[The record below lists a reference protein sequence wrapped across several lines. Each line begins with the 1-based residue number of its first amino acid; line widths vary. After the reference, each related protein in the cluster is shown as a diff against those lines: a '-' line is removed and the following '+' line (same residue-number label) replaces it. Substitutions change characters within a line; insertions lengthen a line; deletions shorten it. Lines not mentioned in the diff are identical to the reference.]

1 MDLDTEL
8 SMIASYHPFFD
19 KLRVGI
25 RGGIRM
31 SITIAPPTAVSELA
45 LSEAKQQVAETL
57 LEVLQAHPQ
66 NRILLLATVYVLQ
79 YLGASQQRT
88 AALFGCT
95 TRAIRYIN
103 SEVKASQCGEGKT
116 GRPIKS
122 GEVATQSPLTLCYS
136 IYAGFWLLLPVLLD
150 SCLLSFCQ
158 HLHLVTPVLA
168 VVPWQWVLTMMA
180 LAWIGFSRPHHLND
194 LCDGGLALF
203 TGRST
208 VLDASRAG
216 KVMHAI
222 SAADG
227 EAFYQ
232 ATAQQEWRDITLD
245 QPWLSSDEHTVGHQG
260 GPEMPKS
267 RVPRFGRVYAAHQ
280 LIGTFVL
287 GARRFVGL
295 VVGQAKLKLCHT
307 AVDSLAEARAHQQQ
321 AQPSA
326 KGLRAILDRGSYKGS
341 THQGLQLLK
350 DQNVQYLALARRT
363 KKNVAQWDALL
374 NSGQLVLE
382 PYTHHHDLVLPEA
395 ERRTNFVLAACQT
408 LIKDCAMP
416 VPTVLIIDQDKCQDA
431 DPKVKYVA
439 AFFGT
444 LDLTPGLQAQVYPS
458 RQGHELAYRD
468 LIHALGLDALPKG
481 YRKTKPD
488 KHLADPEQVTELET
502 KDIFLVSWLR
512 FLAYNRVTQFL
523 AHLPEA
529 YQRMTV
535 LTAARKFLC
544 RPGVLLIHEGCLV
557 VRLDPFP
564 DSAAL
569 SDYLAWVNQR
579 CLPIPW
585 LKGLILRIEV
595 ADQPAIAAV
604 SLAQKRKLL
613 STP

>member
-1 MDLDTEL
+1 
-8 SMIASYHPFFD
+8 
-19 KLRVGI
+19 
-25 RGGIRM
+25 M
-31 SITIAPPTAVSELA
+31 SITIPSSAAASKLELA
-45 LSEAKQQVAETL
+45 GPKQQVAETL
-57 LEVLQAHPQ
+57 LDVLRAHPQ
-66 NRILLLATVYVLQ
+66 NRILLLATIYVLH
-79 YLGASQQRT
+79 YLGARQKQT
-88 AALFGCT
+88 AELFGCT

-103 SEVKASQCGEGKT
+103 REVKASQRGEGKT
-116 GRPIKS
+116 GRP
-122 GEVATQSPLTLCYS
+122 VQPTTPTATGPRTLCYS
-136 IYAGFWLLLPVLLD
+136 IYAGLWLLLPMLLD
-150 SCLLSFCQ
+150 SDLLSFCQ
-158 HLHLVTPVLA
+158 HLHLAVPVLA
-168 VVPWQWVLTMMA
+168 VVPWQWVLTMMV

-194 LCDGGLALF
+194 LCDSGLALF
-203 TGRST
+203 TGRSV

-222 SAADG
+222 SAADE

-232 ATAQQEWRDITLD
+232 ATAQQEWHDITPA

-260 GPEMPKS
+260 GPAMPKS
-267 RVPRFGRVYAAHQ
+267 RVPRFGRVRGAHQ

-287 GARRFVGL
+287 GVRRFVGL
-295 VVGQAKLKLCHT
+295 VVGQANLKLCHT
-307 AVDSLAEARAHQQQ
+307 AVDSLSEARTHQQQ

-350 DQNVQYLALARRT
+350 EQNVQYLALARRT
-363 KKNVAQWDALL
+363 KKNVAQWEALL
-374 NSGQLVLE
+374 NSEQMVLE

-395 ERRTNFVLAACQT
+395 ERRTNFVLAVCQT
-408 LIKDCAMP
+408 QIKDCAMP
-416 VPTVLIIDQDKCQDA
+416 VPTVLIIDQDKRQDVDLKA
-431 DPKVKYVA
+431 KYVA

-458 RQGHELAYRD
+458 RQEHELAYRD
-468 LIHALGLDALPKG
+468 LIHALGFDALPKG

-488 KHLADPEQVTELET
+488 KHLADPEQGTELDT

-544 RPGVLLIHEGCLV
+544 RPGVLLIHEGCLI

-564 DSAAL
+564 DSDAL
-569 SDYLAWVNQR
+569 SDYLAWVNER
-579 CLPIPW
+579 GLPIPW
-585 LKGLILRIEV
+585 MKGLILRIEI
-595 ADQPAIAAV
+595 ADQPAIPPL

-613 STP
+613 SSPEQAAFSV

>member
-1 MDLDTEL
+1 M
-8 SMIASYHPFFD
+8 P
-19 KLRVGI
+19 
-25 RGGIRM
+25 
-31 SITIAPPTAVSELA
+31 ITIPSPTAVSKLGLA
-45 LSEAKQQVAETL
+45 EPKQQVAETL
-57 LEVLQAHPQ
+57 LDVLQAHPQ
-66 NRILLLATVYVLQ
+66 NRILLLATIYVLH

-95 TRAIRYIN
+95 TRAVRYID
-103 SEVKASQCGEGKT
+103 SEVKASQRGEGKA
-116 GRPIKS
+116 GRPVRS
-122 GEVATQSPLTLCYS
+122 TVPTATAPRTLCYS
-136 IYAGFWLLLPVLLD
+136 VYAGLWLLLPLLLD
-150 SCLLSFCQ
+150 SRLLSFCQ
-158 HLHLVTPVLA
+158 YLHLATPVLA

-180 LAWIGFSRPHHLND
+180 LAWVGFSRPHYLND

-222 SAADG
+222 STADG

-232 ATAQQEWRDITLD
+232 ASAQQEWREITLER
-245 QPWLSSDEHTVGHQG
+245 PWLSSDEHTVGHQG

-295 VVGQAKLKLCHT
+295 VVGPAKLKLCHT
-307 AVDSLAEARAHQQQ
+307 AVDSLSEARTQQQ
-321 AQPSA
+321 RAQPSA
-326 KGLRAILDRGSYKGS
+326 QGLRAILDRGSYKGS
-341 THQGLQLLK
+341 THQSLQFLK
-350 DQNVQYLALARRT
+350 EQGVQYLALARRT

-374 NSGQLVLE
+374 SSKQLVLE

-395 ERRTNFVLAACQT
+395 ERRTNFALAVCQT
-408 LIKDCAMP
+408 QIKDCATP
-416 VPTVLIIDQDKCQDA
+416 VPTVLIIDKDKCQDA
-431 DPKVKYVA
+431 DPKAKYVA

-458 RQGHELAYRD
+458 RQQHELAYRD
-468 LIHALGLDALPKG
+468 VIHALGFDALPKG
-481 YRKTKPD
+481 YRKTQPD
-488 KHLADPEQVTELET
+488 KHLDDPEQVTELDT

-523 AHLPEA
+523 VHLPEA

-544 RPGVLLIHEGCLV
+544 RPGLLSIHEGCLV

-564 DSAAL
+564 DSVAL
-569 SDYLAWVNQR
+569 SDYLAWVNER
-579 CLPIPW
+579 RLPIPW
-585 LKGLILRIEV
+585 LKGLILRIEI
-595 ADQPAIAAV
+595 ADRPAMAAV

-613 STP
+613 SLPEQAAFSV